1 MHGNGENKKNSHR
14 FGKVQT
20 AEILS
25 VWCQAQIGRN
35 ITMKDSFFIYGDGK
49 KIVFVLE
56 SYPFELSSNQYIYI
70 YIYIHTHIMLI

>member
-1 MHGNGENKKNSHR
+1 
-14 FGKVQT
+14 
-20 AEILS
+20 
-25 VWCQAQIGRN
+25 
-35 ITMKDSFFIYGDGK
+35 MKDSFFIYGDGK